1 MSSVI
6 QAEHISK
13 QYKLGFVGMSSLADD
28 MQRLMAKL
36 KGNEDPFLKVG
47 EVNKRDNSGMKGDS
61 KYVWA
66 LVFILIFRVEI
77 MYF

>member
-47 EVNKRDNSGMKGDS
+47 EVIS
-61 KYVWA
+61 VI
-66 LVFILIFRVEI
+66 ILA
-77 MYF
+77 